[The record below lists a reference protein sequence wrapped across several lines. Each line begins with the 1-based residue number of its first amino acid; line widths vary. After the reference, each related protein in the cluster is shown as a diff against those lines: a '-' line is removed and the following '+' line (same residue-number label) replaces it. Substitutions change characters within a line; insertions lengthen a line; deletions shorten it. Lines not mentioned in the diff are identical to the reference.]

1 MFEGKV
7 VQLVIV
13 EVLEG
18 EARYVQGGVS
28 GSTLNEDMS
37 SSSDGQYIAKGTTY
51 SIVDFYNFITCC

>member
-28 GSTLNEDMS
+28 GSTLNENMS
-37 SSSDGQYIAKGTTY
+37 CFSDDQYIAKGTADPN
-51 SIVDFYNFITCC
+51 IDFYNFIKC